1 MFEKSL
7 RFLIFAIFVSFGQI
21 IHADERNLF
30 NAAWRFHC
38 GDIIAAMHE
47 NFFDEHW
54 QMIDLPHDWRI
65 SYDSLGVKETRDDN
79 VGWYRKTFTILP
91 SDTMKRVFLCFER
104 IHEQADIWVNGHPI
118 CRSSC
123 GYNPMKI
130 DVTPYLNAPYERNTV
145 AVRVNSML
153 RDNADYRGA
162 GITHDTWLM
171 KTNSIYLDEWNTQ
184 IQTNRVYKTRG
195 RWYAD
200 LHLSAWIRNTSI
212 AKDGNVDVS
221 VISPSDEIVFSKV
234 YPVNLEDSTFFTAK
248 IKLQKPQCWSPET
261 TSMYKAVVRV
271 TTSEGISDIM
281 QIPFGIQTIE
291 YTPDLGLVVN
301 GESVQLQGSTLD
313 YNSRM
318 TGYTAFRRAE
328 ALLVEH
334 LQTNGYTAVRCP
346 MGLLSEHFLTACD
359 TLGVMVLVDVFR
371 PIHPDEKW
379 DKQAMVNNVKRFIN
393 HPSITMWCVDD
404 SLSELPMIAEID
416 QSRPIAVTDILSQSL
431 WSDERDRTGGK
442 KPYAYVLDAERYVSG
457 ITMGISA
464 PDTTHTDSVAWLAE
478 EQRWTWP
485 GYEGKTMRV
494 NVYSRNDWVQLYLND
509 KLVGNAKPDKQTH
522 KTTFYVPYTPGKL
535 QASTSTDMRKLWK
548 PKKAKSKVKLSG
560 RFNDHFR
567 LFTEGSPQ
575 HFYLSTD
582 RTKTSYA
589 NGELCFVSIEVLDSD
604 GNIVSDAEVP
614 FSLRVRGPGI
624 VVAAGNS
631 RGLLPSL
638 KSLHTYQGRAMI
650 VIRPFRSVG
659 IIRVTA
665 YPENMRIKDITI
677 SVSEKIEKP

>member
-38 GDIIAAMHE
+38 GDVIAAMHE

-91 SDTMKRVFLCFER
+91 SDTMKRVHLCFER
-104 IHEQADIWVNGHPI
+104 IHGQADVWVNGQSV

-123 GYNPMKI
+123 SYNPIKI
-130 DVTPYLNAPYERNTV
+130 DVTPYLNAPYEVNTV
-145 AVRVNSML
+145 AIRVNSVVGN
-153 RDNADYRGA
+153 DVDYRGA

-171 KTNSIYLDEWNTQ
+171 KTGSIYLDEWGTQ
-184 IQTNRVYKTRG
+184 IQTVKVYKTRG
-195 RWYAD
+195 RWKAD
-200 LHLSAWIRNTSI
+200 LRLSARVRNTAI
-212 AKDGNVDVS
+212 AKEGDIDVS
-221 VISPSDEIVFSKV
+221 IISPSGEVVFSKA
-234 YPVNLEDSTFFTAK
+234 YPVNLEDSTSFTAK
-248 IKLQKPQCWSPET
+248 ITLQKPQYWSPET
-261 TSMYKAVVRV
+261 TTMYKAVVRAS
-271 TTSEGISDIM
+271 TANGTSDVLH
-281 QIPFGIQTIE
+281 IPFGIQTIE
-291 YTPDLGLVVN
+291 YTPDMGLICN
-301 GESVQLQGSTLD
+301 DESFWPQGSTLD
-313 YNSRM
+313 YNARM

-359 TLGVMVLVDVFR
+359 TLGVRILVDAFK

-379 DKQAMVNNVKRFIN
+379 DKQATVNNVKRFRN
-393 HPSITMWCVDD
+393 HPSIAMWCVDD

-416 QSRPIAVTDILSQSL
+416 QSRPIAVTDILSQTL
-431 WSDERDRTGGK
+431 WSDERDCIGGK
-442 KPYAYVLDAERYVSG
+442 TSYAYALDAERYVSS

-464 PDTTHTDSVAWLAE
+464 PDTTRTDSVAWLPE

-522 KTTFYVPYTPGKL
+522 KTTFYVPYIPGKL
-535 QASTSTDMRKLWK
+535 HASTNMDMRKLWK
-548 PKKAKSKVKLSG
+548 PKKAKSKIKLSG
-560 RFNDHFR
+560 RFNDYFR
-567 LFTEGSPQ
+567 LYTEGAPQ
-575 HFYLSTD
+575 HIYLSTD
-582 RTKTSYA
+582 RATTSYA
-589 NGELCFVSIEVLDSD
+589 NGELCFVGVEVLDSA
-604 GNIVSDAEVP
+604 GNILPDAEVP
-614 FSLRVRGPGI
+614 FSLHVRGPGM

-631 RGLLPSL
+631 RGLSPSL
-638 KSLHTYQGRAMI
+638 KMLHTYQGRAMI
-650 VIRPFRSVG
+650 VIRPFRAVG
-659 IIRVTA
+659 TIRVTV
-665 YPENMRIKDITI
+665 YPENMRTKDITI
-677 SVSEKIEKP
+677 RVSKK